1 MRAFFSIATGPYIP
15 MFEMLKNSLR
25 KFDKTSDFIL
35 FGENDIKQSNDPMI
49 LYRAAPYFAKKLF
62 EQGYTEVCK
71 LDADSIILGNLDHIW
86 EGDYDVAVVNNS
98 NPKEMK
104 TYPVS
109 VVDIHPL
116 AYVNAGFVVMKSE
129 QFVNNW
135 FKLCYS
141 DHFNSYQYKE
151 QDLLNLIVFYFNNEL
166 GGPYKIKFLDNSDK
180 WHGLIA
186 KGYWPN
192 AVLKNEKI
200 ILPENNSDNWPNDE
214 SKQLVVWTNA
224 GGHNSPDKMKYRLF
238 FNDEVTKFIDKLV
251 KG

>member
-1 MRAFFSIATGPYIP
+1 MTRHCFYSIATGPYIS
-15 MFEMLKNSLR
+15 MFEMLKNILR

-86 EGDYDVAVVNNS
+86 EGDYDVAVVNN
-98 NPKEMK
+98 
-104 TYPVS
+104 
-109 VVDIHPL
+109 
-116 AYVNAGFVVMKSE
+116 
-129 QFVNNW
+129 
-135 FKLCYS
+135 
-141 DHFNSYQYKE
+141 FNSYQYKE

>member
-1 MRAFFSIATGPYIP
+1 MTRHCFYSVATGPYIQ

-35 FGENDIKQSNDPMI
+35 FGENDIKQSNDNMI

-71 LDADSIILGNLDHIW
+71 LDADSIILGSLDHIW

-98 NPKEMK
+98 NPREME

-116 AYVNAGFVVMKSE
+116 TYINAGFVVMKSE

-141 DHFNSYQYKE
+141 DHFNSFQMRE

-166 GGPYKIKFLDNSDK
+166 GGPYKVKFLDQSNK
-180 WHGLIA
+180 WHGLIS
-186 KGYWPN
+186 KQYTPN
-192 AVLKNEKI
+192 TKLIGSKI
-200 ILPENNSDNWPNDE
+200 ILPKDTEWPNDSDKE
-214 SKQLVVWTNA
+214 LVAYQWA
-224 GGHNSPDKMKYRLF
+224 GGHQAPDKMKYKLIF
-238 FNDEVTKFIDKLV
+238 PPEVSDYIETLIKP
-251 KG
+251 